1 MPRAVMITTIV
12 ATTLTLSACERA
24 TQEHAE
30 AQSGGSKPT
39 WTRVDLNALS
49 TAQSAQVQRAI
60 EARDALAQT
69 LKGELMNAIQADGPV
84 HAIDVCHTRAPEIA
98 EEVADQF
105 RLEIGRTSHKLRNPN
120 NTEPVWIGDVLGDKL
135 VATHA
140 FADETG
146 SLGIAYPI
154 MLENAC
160 VICHGNDDQVSQPVR
175 EAITQRYPDDQAT
188 GFAPGDLRGW
198 FWSQIPPES

>member
-1 MPRAVMITTIV
+1 MIV
-12 ATTLTLSACERA
+12 ATALILSACERA
-24 TQEHAE
+24 SKEQS
-30 AQSGGSKPT
+30 AQSASSKPA
-39 WTRVDLNALS
+39 WTRVDLNALT

-69 LKGELMNAIQADGPV
+69 LKGELMSAIQADGPV

-105 RLEIGRTSHKLRNPN
+105 RLEIGRTSHKLRNSK
-120 NTEPVWIGDVLGDKL
+120 NTEPVWMGDVLGEKL

-160 VICHGNDDQVSQPVR
+160 VICHGNDDQVSAPVR

-198 FWSQIPPES
+198 FWIQIPPES